1 MARPLRIELAGGL
14 YHVTSRGDRR
24 EATYLNDTGRRAWL
38 ETLDPVCS
46 RFNWVCHAW
55 CQMTNHYHMVVET
68 VEGNLSLGMRLR
80 NGVLTQCINRSHQRV
95 GHVFQGRYKGTRVEK
110 DSYLLALARSVVS
123 NLVLNPVRAGMVR
136 DTVAWPWRSY
146 HAMIGTEKAPAWLQT
161 DWVLGQFSPQRGR
174 AIKRT
179 IDFLREGVGLPSV
192 WAQLRGQVFL
202 GSDAFFKR
210 MLKRSD
216 QSNLAE
222 IPRAQRGP
230 LAKPLSHYR
239 DKAND
244 AKKGMTA
251 AFVTGGDGGLRDA
264 GNRRLLRCLQP
275 AELRIGLRKQWGRC

>member
-24 EATYLNDTGRRAWL
+24 EAIYLNDAGRCAWR
-38 ETLDPVCS
+38 ETLDQVCS

-55 CQMTNHYHMVVET
+55 CQMTNHYHIVVET
-68 VEGNLSLGMRLR
+68 VEGNLSLGMRQL
-80 NGVLTQCINRSHQRV
+80 NGVYTQFINRSHQRV
-95 GHVFQGRYKGTRVEK
+95 GHVFQGRYKGILVEK
-110 DSYLLALARSVVS
+110 DSYLLELARYV
-123 NLVLNPVRAGMVR
+123 VLNPVRAGMVR
-136 DTVAWPWRSY
+136 DAAAWPWSSY
-146 HAMIGTEKAPAWLQT
+146 HAMIDAEKPPAWLQT

-174 AIKRT
+174 AIKRY
-179 IDFLREGVGLPSV
+179 IDFVRAGVGLPSV

-202 GSDAFFKR
+202 GSDAFLKR
-210 MLKRSD
+210 MLKLSD

-222 IPRAQRGP
+222 IPRAQRRP

-251 AFVTGGDGGLRDA
+251 AYATGDYTMQEIADCFDVHYATVSRA
-264 GNRRLLRCLQP
+264 VKHEERNV
-275 AELRIGLRKQWGRC
+275 